1 MLRTLLSATFFWVGG
16 SLFTLSLM
24 PEKSLAEWRLSVFF
38 MGIAVFLI
46 GVKLYQRLFNQTADE
61 GRLINLY
68 KNFINKTT
76 NRLRAIYLKHKP
88 QPDSEPI
95 HQLMTVFRRN
105 YNDYFKEAAHQD
117 SRLRRFNKQNGV
129 LHIVQ
134 SNVTQTLWDRL
145 YLQKRRLKRL
155 KISID
160 YQVKRSG
167 GGFID
172 FFAKGSRNNTKPTAK
187 TTAKRTKSSQ
197 SKKAEPLFEKLQA
210 HVAQSIILKSF
221 GKAQFVVYEIFESIQ
236 SKTCYYRQGK
246 KIKTLK
252 NNHYAYYEIFNAEEA
267 DDATINCPSCGAKSS
282 IVGLYDGCD
291 FCQAQF
297 EVECTGLKVA
307 NFSIKKDIRARFAK
321 IERIVNRMI
330 YSIYLLILWVFFSA
344 ILFVAAIEGVPS
356 HKPSEGDG
364 VLIFILGV
372 GIVVPVAYLVIKIGY
387 WVTDKVI
394 RLFSLILY
402 FFINHYK
409 RKINERA
416 YNPDFLRQIRGV
428 DANFVYNAF
437 YASVLEKIMILYFA
451 ENTTEIEGI
460 STANFEHNQQ
470 NVIDLMFD
478 DIYITD
484 FYHNDRQMHITVQLT
499 YQTLTLAGDK
509 IRQSPQ
515 SHRLGLVKNIS
526 RQPTSKIQ
534 HLQCRHCGGNLAIIS
549 GRFCPF
555 CRGEIDFMDYDW
567 VIDEGPH
574 D

>member
-1 MLRTLLSATFFWVGG
+1 MLKIFLSATFFWVGG
-16 SLFTLSLM
+16 SLFILSLM
-24 PEKSLAEWRLSVFF
+24 PEESLAKWRLSVFF
-38 MGIAVFLI
+38 MGLVVFFI

-61 GRLINLY
+61 GKLINRY
-68 KNFINKTT
+68 KNFINKTV
-76 NRLRAIYLKHKP
+76 NRLRAIYLKHQP

-95 HQLMTVFRRN
+95 HQLMTVFRKN
-105 YNDYFKEAAHQD
+105 YNDYFKEAEHQD
-117 SRLRRFNKQNGV
+117 NRLRRFNKQNGV

-172 FFAKGSRNNTKPTAK
+172 FFANGSRNSSKPTTEPTAK
-187 TTAKRTKSSQ
+187 WTKSHQ
-197 SKKAEPLFEKLQA
+197 SKKAEPLFEKLQVP
-210 HVAQSIILKSF
+210 VAQSIILKSF
-221 GKAQFVVYEIFESIQ
+221 AKAQFVVYEIFESIQ

-246 KIKTLK
+246 KIKALK

-282 IVGLYDGCD
+282 IAGLYDGCD

-297 EVECTGLKVA
+297 EVECLGLKVA

-321 IERIVNRMI
+321 IERIVNRVI
-330 YSIYLLILWVFFSA
+330 YSIYLLTLWVFFSA
-344 ILFVAAIEGVPS
+344 ILFVTAIEGIPS
-356 HKPSEGDG
+356 DKPSEGDG
-364 VLIFILGV
+364 VLVFILVV
-372 GIVVPVAYLVIKIGY
+372 GIVIPATYLALKIGY

-402 FFINHYK
+402 FFINRHK
-409 RKINERA
+409 KKINERA
-416 YNPDFLRQIRGV
+416 YNPDFLQQIKAV
-428 DANFVYNAF
+428 DADFVYNAF

-451 ENTTEIEGI
+451 ENATEIEGI
-460 STANFEHNQQ
+460 STADFEHNQQ
-470 NVIDLMFD
+470 NIIDLMFD

-484 FYHNDRQMHITVQLT
+484 FYHDGRQMHITVQLT
-499 YQTLTLAGDK
+499 YQTLTLVGDK
-509 IRQSPQ
+509 IRQNPK

-526 RQPTSKIQ
+526 TQAMSKIQ

-567 VIDEGPH
+567 VIDEIPH